1 MGNRILS
8 PLNRKAQVHYHYLL
22 ERVEHRLGGE
32 LYCIRVVPRYRSTQL
47 VEGFLWLSSAD
58 WTIRR
63 MNLKGRYDL
72 VRFQLSMQ
80 MGEEEDTKYL
90 PVLLNLDLNFKFL
103 KNHLE
108 MKYTGWMKYSSVV
121 YRKPGEEWIV
131 KKTNDHN
138 LSNSYT
144 LSCDTS
150 RLVVE
155 RDSFNRIR
163 PIPLSAYEDSLYRSA
178 DERRLKREAD
188 TIKAEPTKLKKNMVF
203 LGQLGG
209 CLGLASYVH

>member
-1 MGNRILS
+1 
-8 PLNRKAQVHYHYLL
+8 
-22 ERVEHRLGGE
+22 
-32 LYCIRVVPRYRSTQL
+32 
-47 VEGFLWLSSAD
+47 
-58 WTIRR
+58 
-63 MNLKGRYDL
+63 
-72 VRFQLSMQ
+72 
-80 MGEEEDTKYL
+80 
-90 PVLLNLDLNFKFL
+90 
-103 KNHLE
+103 
-108 MKYTGWMKYSSVV
+108 MKYSSVV

-138 LSNSYT
+138 LSNSYI

-203 LGQLGG
+203 LGQLGD
-209 CLGLASYVH
+209 A